1 MIKASKLLTL
11 EQRSFQWGL
20 YTKLKN
26 IYKFHYRFEDF
37 LTHEIYF
44 PTF

>member
-20 YTKLKN
+20 YIKLK
-26 IYKFHYRFEDF
+26 IMYKFPYRFEEF
-37 LTHEIYF
+37 LIREVRLPF
-44 PTF
+44 F